1 MISAHLLLTDLNSL
15 CELIDKNSMDDEDE
29 SSVNFTINE
38 SLSYI
43 RQSFLPYLMEHNQM
57 IFEEA

>member
-15 CELIDKNSMDDEDE
+15 CELIDKNSTDDEDE
-29 SSVNFTINE
+29 SSENFTINE
-38 SLSYI
+38 CLSYI